1 MNEIVIYTGG
11 AILLI
16 FAIVA
21 IWETIK
27 DIWRG

>member
-1 MNEIVIYTGG
+1 MNETVVYIGG
-11 AILLI
+11 TIILV